1 MPLYILIFLLY
12 QISPANA
19 ETQCGNLC
27 NKNWWKQ
34 NNLILLQKE
43 LSLAEI
49 DLTSNLDENAPIY
62 FASAYGSP
70 EMLKYLI
77 ENGADANQS
86 TKNGFTPLHA
96 AVEFSDITNMNILIE
111 HGANVNAKSIFGFT
125 PLHRAA
131 TERGSDVVLFLIK
144 NGADASI
151 IDNLGTTPYY
161 WGQKNKKLK
170 LTPAL
175 KLLEQLQNL

>member
-19 ETQCGNLC
+19 DTQCGNLC

-77 ENGADANQS
+77 ENGIQAYI
-86 TKNGFTPLHA
+86 GYVPLH
-96 AVEFSDITNMNILIE
+96 S
-111 HGANVNAKSIFGFT
+111 SIFSKNKGLYEDLEVTDFVGERILRL
-125 PLHRAA
+125 PLH
-131 TERGSDVVLFLIK
+131 TNLKSKDIDYICKNIK
-144 NGADASI
+144 N
-151 IDNLGTTPYY
+151 YY
-161 WGQKNKKLK
+161 KTK
-170 LTPAL
+170 
-175 KLLEQLQNL
+175 E